1 MVRAT
6 CEAQF
11 QGRKIA
17 KDMMLIVMRLY
28 INQLTMANSGHWNC
42 HVLRTEDVNVLRRA
56 LDFEVEGEWK
66 KWRPKRT

>member
-6 CEAQF
+6 CEVQF

-17 KDMMLIVMRLY
+17 KDMMLIVMKLY
-28 INQLTMANSGHWNC
+28 IIQLTMANSGHWNC

-56 LDFEVEGEWK
+56 LDFEVEGERK
-66 KWRPKRT
+66 KGRPKMT